1 MTGYFIALL
10 FLVFGG
16 VFVVITIFISKLV
29 RANNPQPQKYD
40 TYECGEVPVGG
51 SWIQFNNRFYIVGL
65 IFLIFDVEIVFL
77 YPWALVFKDIG
88 MLALVEMFIF
98 LFILIAGLAY
108 VWVKGDLD
116 WVKPHPKISDL
127 ANPRGE

>member
-1 MTGYFIALL
+1 MTGYFIAFL

-16 VFVVITIFISKLV
+16 VFVVVTIFISKLV
-29 RANNPQPQKYD
+29 HPSSQQTQKLD

-51 SWIQFNNRFYIVGL
+51 SWIQFNNRFYIIGL

-77 YPWALVFKDIG
+77 YPWALVFKDISL
-88 MLALVEMFIF
+88 LALIEMFIF

-108 VWVKGDLD
+108 VWVKGDLE
-116 WVKPHPKISDL
+116 WVKPKPRLSYLAKPK
-127 ANPRGE
+127 GE